1 MIQIERSQAAAPVP
15 RRPDWLKVKIP
26 AGPNYTELKT
36 IMREHNLHTVCE
48 EAHCPNIGECWEHR
62 TATFM
67 ILGSI
72 CTRACGFCAVATGRP
87 LAKELDM
94 DEPRRVA
101 EAARLMGLRHV
112 VVTSVNRDDRE
123 DGGAPVFAD
132 TIRRLRQELPGCFVE
147 VLTPDFLGNWDALK
161 LVVDARP
168 DIYNHNVETV
178 PRLSRRVRS
187 RARHARS
194 LELLRRVRELAPL
207 MLTKSGMM
215 LGLGETRDEI
225 IDTMWE
231 LRQQRVD
238 ILTLGQYLR
247 PSMRHLPI
255 DRYYTPEEF
264 VQLKEEGLRMGF
276 THVESG
282 PLVRS
287 SYHAHEQVPTGGQ
300 GSGARGQGE

>member
-1 MIQIERSQAAAPVP
+1 MIQIERSHAAAPVP
-15 RRPDWLKVKIP
+15 RRPDWLKVKVP

-36 IMREHNLHTVCE
+36 IMREHRLHTVCE

-72 CTRACGFCAVATGRP
+72 CTRACGFCAVTTGRP
-87 LAKELDM
+87 LSKDLDM

-194 LELLRRVRELAPL
+194 LELLRRVKELAPL

-215 LGLGETRDEI
+215 LGLGETWDEI
-225 IDTMWE
+225 VDTMWE

-255 DRYYTPEEF
+255 DRYYTPDEF
-264 VQLKEEGLRMGF
+264 AQLKEEGLRMGF
-276 THVESG
+276 SHVESG

-287 SYHAHEQVPTGGQ
+287 SYHAHEQIPAA
-300 GSGARGQGE
+300 SGP

>member
-15 RRPDWLKVKIP
+15 RRPDWLKVKVP

-36 IMREHNLHTVCE
+36 IMREHRLHTVCE

-87 LAKELDM
+87 LSKELDV

-194 LELLRRVRELAPL
+194 LELLRRVKELAPL

-215 LGLGETRDEI
+215 LGLGETWDEI
-225 IDTMWE
+225 VDTMWE

-255 DRYYTPEEF
+255 DRYYTPDEF
-264 VQLKEEGLRMGF
+264 AQLKEEGLRMGF
-276 THVESG
+276 SHVESG

-287 SYHAHEQVPTGGQ
+287 SYHAHEQVPAASGQ
-300 GSGARGQGE
+300 